1 MATRRQFIR
10 CATAAAAGACL
21 TAIGPRLQAQ
31 ASQVYNFFALNT
43 QDFAYP
49 QQSAD
54 LVWRVIDLHESLD
67 VPIDISLTTTMVDL
81 YEAQYMDLLRR
92 LFTSHVVC
100 LGYHGRPPLP
110 YHSDYDWLGMSGM
123 SSGQQR
129 STIHTYETH
138 GLDLVTGQ
146 PTLAAGGYAKL
157 VSLAGYAPPSVGNLV
172 EGATLQASADAVLA
186 ELGAQFG
193 VVHGRAANLGDRRN
207 ELYVRPEHY
216 DLKLF
221 QQVGQSAATV
231 LDEAIA
237 TAPSSDGGRAP
248 FVVGIKMHDN
258 DFFAEDSAWTTV
270 YLAKGARQGPPW
282 NTALKSALLS
292 AAAQQEMWDLY
303 ESTVRY
309 AASIRG
315 RVPIA
320 NSRDWQRLLG
330 LTGRES

>member
-1 MATRRQFIR
+1 
-10 CATAAAAGACL
+10 
-21 TAIGPRLQAQ
+21 
-31 ASQVYNFFALNT
+31 
-43 QDFAYP
+43 
-49 QQSAD
+49 
-54 LVWRVIDLHESLD
+54 
-67 VPIDISLTTTMVDL
+67 
-81 YEAQYMDLLRR
+81 MDLLRR
-92 LFTSHVVC
+92 LFTSRVVC

-110 YHSDYDWLGMSGM
+110 YHSDFDWLGMSQM
-123 SSGQQR
+123 ASDQQR
-129 STIHTYETH
+129 STIYNYETH

-157 VSLAGYAPPSVGNLV
+157 ASLAGYAPPAVGILV

-186 ELGAQFG
+186 QLGAQFG

-221 QQVGQSAATV
+221 QQVGRSATAV
-231 LDEAIA
+231 LDEAMA
-237 TAPSSDGGRAP
+237 AAPSTAGGRAP

-270 YLAKGARQGPPW
+270 YLARGARQGPPW
-282 NTALKSALLS
+282 NTALKSPLLS
-292 AAAQQEMWDLY
+292 ATAQQEMWSLY
-303 ESTVRY
+303 EATVRY

-320 NSRDWQRLLG
+320 NSRDWQRTLG
-330 LTGRES
+330 LTGGQ

>member
-1 MATRRQFIR
+1 MATRRQFIQI
-10 CATAAAAGACL
+10 AAAAAAGAVL
-21 TAIGPRLQAQ
+21 PAVAPGLQAQ
-31 ASQVYNFFALNT
+31 APQVYNFFALNT

-81 YEAQYMDLLRR
+81 YEAQYLDLLRR
-92 LFTSHVVC
+92 LFTSRVVC

-110 YHSDYDWLGMSGM
+110 YHSDFDWLGVTQM
-123 SSGQQR
+123 SSDQQR
-129 STIHTYETH
+129 STIYNYETH
-138 GLDLVTGQ
+138 GLNLVTGQ

-157 VSLAGYAPPSVGNLV
+157 ASLAGYAPPAVGILV
-172 EGATLQASADAVLA
+172 EGAALQASADAVLA
-186 ELGAQFG
+186 QLGAQFG
-193 VVHGRAANLGDRRN
+193 VVHGRAANLGDTRN

-221 QQVGQSAATV
+221 QHVGRSAATV
-231 LDEAIA
+231 LDEAMA
-237 TAPSSDGGRAP
+237 AAPSAAGGRAP

-282 NTALKSALLS
+282 NTALKSPQLS
-292 AAAQQEMWDLY
+292 AAAQQDMWNLY

-309 AASIRG
+309 AASIRD

-320 NSRDWQRLLG
+320 NSRAWQRTLG
-330 LTGRES
+330 LTGGQ

>member
-1 MATRRQFIR
+1 MAGLTTRRQFIR
-10 CATAAAAGACL
+10 ASSAAAAGAFL
-21 TAIGPRLQAQ
+21 AGSGTRLLAQ
-31 ASQVYNFFALNT
+31 SAQIYNFFALNT

-67 VPIDISLTTTMVDL
+67 VPIDISLTTTMVDV
-81 YEAQYMDLLRR
+81 YEAQYRDLLRR

-110 YHSDYDWLGMSGM
+110 YHTDFDWLGMSRM
-123 SSGQQR
+123 SSDQQR
-129 STIHTYETH
+129 STIYSYETH

-146 PTLAAGGYAKL
+146 PTLASGGYAKL
-157 VSLAGYAPPSVGNLV
+157 VSLAGYAPPSVGILV
-172 EGATLQASADAVLA
+172 DGATLQASADAVLA
-186 ELGAQFG
+186 QLGAQLG

-221 QQVGQSAATV
+221 QQVGRSATTV
-231 LDEAIA
+231 LDEAMA
-237 TAPSSDGGRAP
+237 AAPSAEGGRAP
-248 FVVGIKMHDN
+248 YVVGIKMHDN

-282 NTALKSALLS
+282 NTALKSPLLS
-292 AAAQQEMWDLY
+292 AEAQQQMWDLY

-320 NSRDWQRLLG
+320 NSRDWQRALG
-330 LTGRES
+330 IS

>member
-1 MATRRQFIR
+1 MTTRRQFIQTA
-10 CATAAAAGACL
+10 ATAAAGAFL
-21 TAIGPRLQAQ
+21 PGARLSLSAQTA
-31 ASQVYNFFALNT
+31 QVYNFFALNT

-49 QQSAD
+49 QQSAE

-81 YEAQYMDLLRR
+81 YEANYLDLLRR

-100 LGYHGRPPLP
+100 LAYHGRPPLP
-110 YHSDYDWLGMSGM
+110 YHSDFDWLGMGRM
-123 SSGQQR
+123 SSEQQR
-129 STIHTYETH
+129 STIYNYETH

-146 PTLAAGGYAKL
+146 PTLASGGYAKL
-157 VSLAGYAPPSVGNLV
+157 ASLAGYAPPSVGILV
-172 EGATLQASADAVLA
+172 EGSTLQASADAVLA
-186 ELGAQFG
+186 QLGARFG
-193 VVHGRAANLGDRRN
+193 VVHGRAANLGEKRN

-221 QQVGQSAATV
+221 QQVGRSAATV
-231 LDEAIA
+231 VDEALA
-237 TAPSSDGGRAP
+237 AAPQAEGGRVP

-270 YLAKGARQGPPW
+270 YLARGARQGPPW
-282 NTALKSALLS
+282 NTTLKSPLL
-292 AAAQQEMWDLY
+292 AAEAQQQVWNLY

-315 RVPIA
+315 RVPIV
-320 NSRDWQRLLG
+320 NSRDWQRMI
-330 LTGRES
+330 

>member
-1 MATRRQFIR
+1 MTTRRQFIR
-10 CATAAAAGACL
+10 ASAAAVAGAFL
-21 TAIGPRLQAQ
+21 PGPRSLLLAQSAQ
-31 ASQVYNFFALNT
+31 AYNFFALNT

-67 VPIDISLTTTMVDL
+67 VPIDISLTTTMVDV

-92 LFTSHVVC
+92 LFTSPVVC

-110 YHSDYDWLGMSGM
+110 YHSDFDWLGMSRM
-123 SSGQQR
+123 SSDQQR
-129 STIHTYETH
+129 STVYAYETH

-146 PTLAAGGYAKL
+146 PTLASGGYAKL
-157 VSLAGYAPPSVGNLV
+157 VSLAGYAPPSVGILV
-172 EGATLQASADAVLA
+172 DGATLQASADAVLSQ
-186 ELGAQFG
+186 LGAQFG
-193 VVHGRAANLGDRRN
+193 VVHGRAANLGDKRN
-207 ELYVRPEHY
+207 GLYVRPEHY

-221 QQVGQSAATV
+221 EQVGRSATTV
-231 LDEAIA
+231 LDEAMAAAPA
-237 TAPSSDGGRAP
+237 TAGGRAP
-248 FVVGIKMHDN
+248 YVVGIKMHDN

-282 NTALKSALLS
+282 NTALKSPLLTS
-292 AAAQQEMWDLY
+292 EAQRQMWDLY

-330 LTGRES
+330 ISGRA

>member
-1 MATRRQFIR
+1 MATRRQFIQA
-10 CATAAAAGACL
+10 ATAAAAGAL
-21 TAIGPRLQAQ
+21 IPGAAPGLLAQ
-31 ASQVYNFFALNT
+31 SPQVYTFFALNT

-67 VPIDISLTTTMVDL
+67 VPIDVSLTTTMVDL
-81 YEAQYMDLLRR
+81 YESQYTDLMRR
-92 LFTSHVVC
+92 LSTSRVVC

-110 YHSDYDWLGMSGM
+110 YHSDPDWLGMSRM
-123 SSGQQR
+123 SSDQQR
-129 STIHTYETH
+129 STIYNYETH
-138 GLDLVTGQ
+138 GLDLTTGQ

-157 VSLAGYAPPSVGNLV
+157 VSLAGYAPPSVGILV

-186 ELGAQFG
+186 QLGAQFG
-193 VVHGRAANLGDRRN
+193 VVHGRAANLGDKRN
-207 ELYVRPEHY
+207 QLYVRPEHY

-221 QQVGQSAATV
+221 QQTGRSATTV

-237 TAPSSDGGRAP
+237 AAPATDGGRAP
-248 FVVGIKMHDN
+248 FVVGVKMHDN

-270 YLAKGARQGPPW
+270 YLARGARQGPPW

-292 AAAQQEMWDLY
+292 TAAQQQMWDLY

-309 AASIRG
+309 AASIRS

-320 NSRDWQRLLG
+320 NSRDWQRALG
-330 LTGRES
+330 IS

>member
-1 MATRRQFIR
+1 MATRRQFIKT
-10 CATAAAAGACL
+10 ATAAATGALL
-21 TAIGPRLQAQ
+21 TGPWPSLSAQTAQ
-31 ASQVYNFFALNT
+31 AYNFFALNT

-49 QQSAD
+49 QQSAE

-81 YEAQYMDLLRR
+81 YEASYSDLLRR

-110 YHSDYDWLGMSGM
+110 YHSDFDWLGIGRM

-129 STIHTYETH
+129 STIYTYETH
-138 GLDLVTGQ
+138 GLDLITGQ
-146 PTLAAGGYAKL
+146 PTLASGGYAKL
-157 VSLAGYAPPSVGNLV
+157 VSLAGYAPPSVGILV
-172 EGATLQASADAVLA
+172 EGATLQASADAVLS

-193 VVHGRAANLGDRRN
+193 VVHGRAANLGDTRN
-207 ELYVRPEHY
+207 ALYVRPEHH

-221 QQVGQSAATV
+221 QQVGRSAATV
-231 LDEAIA
+231 VDEALA
-237 TAPSSDGGRAP
+237 AAPQAEGGRAP

-270 YLAKGARQGPPW
+270 YLARGARQGPPW
-282 NTALKSALLS
+282 NTALKSPLL
-292 AAAQQEMWDLY
+292 AAEAQRQMWDLY

-309 AASIRG
+309 AASIRD

-320 NSRDWQRLLG
+320 NSRDWQRALG
-330 LTGRES
+330 IL

>member
-1 MATRRQFIR
+1 MATRRQFLR
-10 CATAAAAGACL
+10 AAGAAAAGAWL
-21 TAIGPRLQAQ
+21 PAIAPRLQAQ
-31 ASQVYNFFALNT
+31 TSQLYSFFALNT

-81 YEAQYMDLLRR
+81 YESQFMDLLRR
-92 LFTSHVVC
+92 LVTSRVVC

-110 YHSDYDWLGMSGM
+110 YHTDFDWLGISAM
-123 SSGQQR
+123 SSEQQR
-129 STIHTYETH
+129 STIYNYETH
-138 GLDLVTGQ
+138 GLDLTTGQ

-157 VSLAGYAPPSVGNLV
+157 VSLAGYAPPSVGILV
-172 EGATLQASADAVLA
+172 DGATLQASADAVLVQ
-186 ELGAQFG
+186 LGAQFG
-193 VVHGRAANLGDRRN
+193 VVHGRAANLGDKRN
-207 ELYVRPEHY
+207 ALYVRPEHY

-221 QQVGQSAATV
+221 QQVGRSAATV
-231 LDEAIA
+231 VDEAVA
-237 TAPSSDGGRAP
+237 SAPSVAGGRAP

-258 DFFAEDSAWTTV
+258 DFFAENSAWTTV

-282 NTALKSALLS
+282 NTALKSLLLTPD
-292 AAAQQEMWDLY
+292 AQQQMWSLY

-309 AASIRG
+309 AASIRD

-320 NSRDWQRLLG
+320 NSRDWQRMV
-330 LTGRES
+330 S

>member
-1 MATRRQFIR
+1 MVGLTTRRQFIR
-10 CATAAAAGACL
+10 ASAAAAAGAFL
-21 TAIGPRLQAQ
+21 AGPGTRLLAQ
-31 ASQVYNFFALNT
+31 SAQLYNFFALNT

-67 VPIDISLTTTMVDL
+67 VPIDISLTTTMVDV

-110 YHSDYDWLGMSGM
+110 YHSDFDWLGMAQM
-123 SSGQQR
+123 SSAQQR
-129 STIHTYETH
+129 STIYSYETH

-146 PTLAAGGYAKL
+146 PTLASGGYAKL
-157 VSLAGYAPPSVGNLV
+157 VSLAGYAPPSVGILV
-172 EGATLQASADAVLA
+172 DGATLQASADAVLA
-186 ELGAQFG
+186 QLGAQLG

-221 QQVGQSAATV
+221 QQVGRSATTV

-237 TAPSSDGGRAP
+237 AAPSVEGGRAP
-248 FVVGIKMHDN
+248 YVVGIKMHDN

-282 NTALKSALLS
+282 NTALKSPLLS
-292 AAAQQEMWDLY
+292 AEAQRQMWDLY

-309 AASIRG
+309 AASIRS
-315 RVPIA
+315 RVPIV
-320 NSRDWQRLLG
+320 NSRDWQRMLG
-330 LTGRES
+330 IS

>member
-1 MATRRQFIR
+1 MVTRRQFFQ
-10 CATAAAAGACL
+10 TAAMAAAGACL
-21 TAIGPRLQAQ
+21 PGAALRAQSPQA
-31 ASQVYNFFALNT
+31 YNFFALNT

-49 QQSAD
+49 QQSAE
-54 LVWRVIDLHESLD
+54 LVWRVIDLHESLE
-67 VPIDISLTTTMVDL
+67 VPIDISLTTTMVDF

-110 YHSDYDWLGMSGM
+110 YHTSFDWLGMSSM
-123 SSGQQR
+123 SSDQQR
-129 STIHTYETH
+129 STIYTYETH
-138 GLDLVTGQ
+138 GLDLTTGQ
-146 PTLAAGGYAKL
+146 PTTASGGYAKL
-157 VSLAGYAPPSVGNLV
+157 ASLAGYAPPSVGILV
-172 EGATLQASADAVLA
+172 DGATLQASADAVLLQ
-186 ELGAQFG
+186 LGAQFG
-193 VVHGRAANLGDRRN
+193 VVHGRAANLGDTRN
-207 ELYVRPEHY
+207 GLYVRPEHY

-221 QQVGQSAATV
+221 EHVGRGATEV

-237 TAPSSDGGRAP
+237 AAPTAAGGRAP
-248 FVVGIKMHDN
+248 FVVGVKMHDN

-282 NTALKSALLS
+282 NTALKSPLLS
-292 AAAQQEMWDLY
+292 SDAQQQVWSLY

-320 NSRDWQRLLG
+320 NSRDWQRTLG
-330 LTGRES
+330 IS

>member
-1 MATRRQFIR
+1 MTTRRQFIQT
-10 CATAAAAGACL
+10 AAAAAAGAFL
-21 TAIGPRLQAQ
+21 PGLPVLQAQ
-31 ASQVYNFFALNT
+31 TAQVYNFFALNT

-110 YHSDYDWLGMSGM
+110 YHSDFDWLGLAAM
-123 SSGQQR
+123 SSDQQR
-129 STIHTYETH
+129 STIYNYETH

-157 VSLAGYAPPSVGNLV
+157 ASLAGYAPPSVGILV

-186 ELGAQFG
+186 QLGAQFG

-221 QQVGQSAATV
+221 QQAGRSATTV
-231 LDEAIA
+231 LDEAMA
-237 TAPSSDGGRAP
+237 AAPAAAGGRAP

-270 YLAKGARQGPPW
+270 YLAKGGRQGPPW
-282 NTALKSALLS
+282 NTALTSALLS
-292 AAAQQEMWDLY
+292 AGAQQEMWDLY

-320 NSRDWQRLLG
+320 NSRDWQRLVG
-330 LTGRES
+330 IA

>member
-1 MATRRQFIR
+1 MTTRRQFIQT
-10 CATAAAAGACL
+10 AAAAAAGAFL
-21 TAIGPRLQAQ
+21 PGWPVLQAQ
-31 ASQVYNFFALNT
+31 TAQVYNFFALNT

-49 QQSAD
+49 QHSAD
-54 LVWRVIDLHESLD
+54 IVWRVIDLHESLD

-110 YHSDYDWLGMSGM
+110 YHSDFDWLGLAAM
-123 SSGQQR
+123 SSDQQR
-129 STIHTYETH
+129 STIYNYETH

-157 VSLAGYAPPSVGNLV
+157 ASLAGYAPPSVGILV

-186 ELGAQFG
+186 QLGAQFG

-221 QQVGQSAATV
+221 QQAGRSAATV
-231 LDEAIA
+231 LDEAMA
-237 TAPSSDGGRAP
+237 AAPAAAGGRAP

-292 AAAQQEMWDLY
+292 ASAQQEMWDLY

-320 NSRDWQRLLG
+320 NSRDWQRLVG
-330 LTGRES
+330 IA

>member
-1 MATRRQFIR
+1 MATRRQFLQ
-10 CATAAAAGACL
+10 ATGAAAAGAWL
-21 TAIGPRLQAQ
+21 PAIAPRLQAQ
-31 ASQVYNFFALNT
+31 TSQVYSFFALNT

-67 VPIDISLTTTMVDL
+67 VPVDISLTTTMVDL
-81 YEAQYMDLLRR
+81 YESQFMDLLRR
-92 LFTSHVVC
+92 LFTSRVVC

-110 YHSDYDWLGMSGM
+110 YQTDVDWLGMSAM
-123 SSGQQR
+123 SSEQQR
-129 STIHTYETH
+129 STIYNYETY
-138 GLDLVTGQ
+138 GLDLITGQ

-157 VSLAGYAPPSVGNLV
+157 VSLAGYAPPSVGILV

-186 ELGAQFG
+186 QLGAQFG
-193 VVHGRAANLGDRRN
+193 VVHGRAANLGDKRN
-207 ELYVRPEHY
+207 ALYVRPEHY

-221 QQVGQSAATV
+221 QQVGRSATTV
-231 LDEAIA
+231 LDEAVA
-237 TAPSSDGGRAP
+237 AAPSVAGGRAP

-258 DFFAEDSAWTTV
+258 DFFAENSAWTTV

-282 NTALKSALLS
+282 NTALKSPLLM
-292 AAAQQEMWDLY
+292 AEAQQQMWNLY

-309 AASIRG
+309 AASIRD

-320 NSRDWQRLLG
+320 NSRDWQRMV
-330 LTGRES
+330 S

>member
-1 MATRRQFIR
+1 MATRRQFIQT
-10 CATAAAAGACL
+10 AAAAAAGAL
-21 TAIGPRLQAQ
+21 MPGVPALRAQTA
-31 ASQVYNFFALNT
+31 QVYNFFALNT

-110 YHSDYDWLGMSGM
+110 YHSDFDWLGLAAMASD
-123 SSGQQR
+123 QQR
-129 STIHTYETH
+129 STIYNYETH

-157 VSLAGYAPPSVGNLV
+157 ASLAGYAPPSVGILV

-186 ELGAQFG
+186 QLGAQFG

-221 QQVGQSAATV
+221 QQAGRSATTV
-231 LDEAIA
+231 LDEAMA
-237 TAPSSDGGRAP
+237 AAPAAAGGRAP

-282 NTALKSALLS
+282 NTGLKSALLS
-292 AAAQQEMWDLY
+292 ASAQQEMWDLY

-320 NSRDWQRLLG
+320 NSRDWQRALG
-330 LTGRES
+330 IS